1 MSPNFTT
8 SMCQNHSQEGLES
21 ECKVTFKKMRFKK
34 LENKLVQLEQ
44 QTILLNTSKP
54 VSTDRLS
61 THIHIHVLAF
71 LRIEDFLHCLGENIS
86 PNTLAKINTD
96 T

>member
-1 MSPNFTT
+1 VKTIAWLDLHGKNDF
-8 SMCQNHSQEGLES
+8 CFVN
-21 ECKVTFKKMRFKK
+21 MRYKK

-44 QTILLNTSKP
+44 QTFALNISKP
-54 VSTDRLS
+54 VSTDTFSNR
-61 THIHIHVLAF
+61 IHVLAF
-71 LRIEDFLHCLGENIS
+71 LGIEDFLHCLGENIS